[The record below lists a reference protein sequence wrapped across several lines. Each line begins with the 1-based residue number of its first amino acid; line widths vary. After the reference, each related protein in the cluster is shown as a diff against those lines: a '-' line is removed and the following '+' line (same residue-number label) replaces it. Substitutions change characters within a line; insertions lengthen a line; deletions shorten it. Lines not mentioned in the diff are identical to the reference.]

1 MASSPIKIKDEL
13 LVNDA
18 PVQSADETRCGGR
31 ASTSH
36 GRHRIDHTALVHF
49 PSNEASKLSYPLG
62 CPVWYNFENSDSAD
76 MNFYHG
82 HVKGV
87 AMDCVSRKFVY
98 KIQKADSVS
107 AWHEDEEKGQY
118 DLVYEDDVAYAMSC
132 PVRVSLECGKEFDGE
147 IICFSRT
154 RNDKGQINHVYSGLL
169 FIEKNKLKVQHGIQ
183 SNQITYRHNID
194 EQRTLEI
201 TAAPVHISSDQSDA
215 KETLSKS
222 SHGST
227 QGSLKWTPPSPSK
240 RKAQCISDTAWQ
252 MSQTL
257 EHAGTPKKKP
267 RKGSELSLHLTVPFW
282 LMKAGDNLIGENCLN
297 TKSAFFTTCARTN
310 LMPCDLLS
318 YLTTLHSREMHTDL
332 VNDSRRDIERKV
344 NCPINIRMRPNSVII
359 SITSTSKDQS
369 IRTQNVVRFK
379 KLIQKLLLS
388 FVKDEKSTG
397 RLLFDLAKNASG
409 SYKIQHAKNGAVK
422 QQSIVDQDG
431 LVWMQ
436 LVELPLELSKTKKCA
451 LHADIEKV
459 RDRET
464 PVFIGES
471 SLCDP
476 YVLVYGYDID
486 KVARATIA
494 TENIIFSHTR
504 TNGKG

>member
-282 LMKAGDNLIGENCLN
+282 LMKAGDNLI
-297 TKSAFFTTCARTN
+297 
-310 LMPCDLLS
+310 
-318 YLTTLHSREMHTDL
+318 DL